1 MGNSD
6 VLALFHELEIVKVDV
21 KLADDDELVRKFIQ
35 VPENEHKPVPSQDV
49 DWVDW
54 SKQTRHHLFIPL
66 QVSDCIAVWVEL
78 GLDLLRAFK
87 LRDEVSIAADLEVLL
102 QLCVLDFDG
111 LLVLL
116 VERHESLLLT
126 SGKSK
131 ISDVESFQ
139 S

>member
-1 MGNSD
+1 M
-6 VLALFHELEIVKVDV
+6 
-21 KLADDDELVRKFIQ
+21 
-35 VPENEHKPVPSQDV
+35 
-49 DWVDW
+49 
-54 SKQTRHHLFIPL
+54 
-66 QVSDCIAVWVEL
+66 
-78 GLDLLRAFK
+78 RAFK

-139 S
+139 SEHAIGLHHCLQVEVDILAGWLELHEVL